1 MKRKKKGPIQEY
13 RKTIFF
19 MSSWNGRRF
28 PISLDTS
35 EEYRSWKTTENER
48 KLFTKIL
55 FLETKKKKTNKTK
68 QNLTIIII
76 LIIHT
81 QPPWIWK
88 YCLPSCFPFFIMCRF
103 PFVFLFF
110 QPPPLYTLPSNSL
123 CVKRFGMILLW
134 ICVGVGNI

>member
-48 KLFTKIL
+48 KLFTEIL

-88 YCLPSCFPFFIMCRF
+88 YCLPSCFLFYYVSVPFCFFIF
-103 PFVFLFF
+103 FNPHLFIHF
-110 QPPPLYTLPSNSL
+110 RQTLYVWNVLEWF
-123 CVKRFGMILLW
+123 CF
-134 ICVGVGNI
+134 